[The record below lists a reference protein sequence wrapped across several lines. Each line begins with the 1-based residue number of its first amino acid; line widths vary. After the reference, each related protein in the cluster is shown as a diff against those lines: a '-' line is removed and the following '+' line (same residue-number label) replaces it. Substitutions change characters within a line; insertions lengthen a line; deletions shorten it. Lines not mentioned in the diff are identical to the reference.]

1 MLATALQIWR
11 DEDGVSTVEC
21 ALLLALMTVLGV
33 AAYDKIGSVL
43 GDGVAQA
50 TGEMS
55 AEQAGLW
62 RQAAMTGQLR

>member
-1 MLATALQIWR
+1 MATALQLWR
-11 DEDGVSTVEC
+11 DEDGVSTVEYV
-21 ALLLALMTVLGV
+21 LLLAILAVVGV

-55 AEQAGLW
+55 AEQASLW
-62 RQAAMTGQLR
+62 RQAASTGQLR